1 MSFMRVLV
9 VRLWPYFLEIG
20 MPSIRSVSSTSKRKT
35 RISVGKISLLTFLC
49 RHCSILWLLLLSP
62 FMPFKCFRDCT
73 YICTVLFL
81 TATISWHASH
91 RSCPLTQAKWWSRY
105 SLIRL
110 EPKFCSLH
118 LTSYLGYPKTLRHP
132 CKDTPKYKVKI
143 VLIPRLFVWCLI
155 WNAKYVKNGH
165 FSQSCSENRK
175 KFHTIEKVAQNWKTC
190 SKVPEQNL
198 SMPIPNKFISGF
210 TISDSFFEISGKIV
224 NVHRSRSSSR
234 VVATNCLIFIFC
246 LAHLLFGY
254 ASANECLNL
263 GSLKP

>member
-1 MSFMRVLV
+1 MCVLV

-105 SLIRL
+105 SFIRL
-110 EPKFCSLH
+110 KPKFCSLH
-118 LTSYLGYPKTLRHP
+118 LASYLGYPKRHP

-143 VLIPRLFVWCLI
+143 VLIARSFVRCLI
-155 WNAKYVKNGH
+155 WNAKNVKNGH
-165 FSQSCSENRK
+165 FSQGCSENRK

-198 SMPIPNKFISGF
+198 SMPNDRGTSQTLAPIYHYLCTCAYSLHLQ
-210 TISDSFFEISGKIV
+210 FF
-224 NVHRSRSSSR
+224 
-234 VVATNCLIFIFC
+234 
-246 LAHLLFGY
+246 AHLPCFWVCQCFAG
-254 ASANECLNL
+254 N
-263 GSLKP
+263 